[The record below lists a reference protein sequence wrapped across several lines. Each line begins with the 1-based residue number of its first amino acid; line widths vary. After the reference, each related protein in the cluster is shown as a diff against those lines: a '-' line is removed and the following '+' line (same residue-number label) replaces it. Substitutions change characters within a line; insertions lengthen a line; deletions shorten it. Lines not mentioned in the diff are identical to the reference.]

1 MIETEREGSKNMG
14 CLKGIKHRTYTED
27 EKLKIVKMNV
37 EQYLSS
43 YEISKITRV
52 SEKNIRRWVKQY
64 SEEGIEGLKT
74 KRRGNPFAALHTSK
88 TLTKEE
94 RLELENLKLKIE
106 NERLKKGYLVKGGGA
121 EKEYVSIS
129 DVNMRSSGK

>member
-1 MIETEREGSKNMG
+1 MG

-64 SEEGIEGLKT
+64 SEEGIEGLQT